1 MASDGEVVRDD
12 ERHQLE
18 PSEQIKMMP
27 TDRNHII
34 SPVVDGLKVSW

>member
-12 ERHQLE
+12 ERNQLE
-18 PSEQIKMMP
+18 PSEPNKMYWQII
-27 TDRNHII
+27 II